1 MLFSPDDAMYM
12 GGDVPKTYSADPDE
26 LIGGPALHRASSDDE
41 MLEEMLGG
49 LSESGFTLTDEES
62 ESESND
68 DQQSGIDE

>member
-1 MLFSPDDAMYM
+1 
-12 GGDVPKTYSADPDE
+12 
-26 LIGGPALHRASSDDE
+26 